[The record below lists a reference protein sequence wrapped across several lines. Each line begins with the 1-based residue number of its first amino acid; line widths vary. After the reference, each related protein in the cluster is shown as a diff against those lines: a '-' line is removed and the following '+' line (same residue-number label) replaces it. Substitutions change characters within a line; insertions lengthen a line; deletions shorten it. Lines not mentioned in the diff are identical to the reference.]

1 MPNTCKLQID
11 NLFSVKVS
19 NIYMFNNFF
28 LKIFTIKLKKMDTE
42 SKKEFTRKRNE
53 LDSITKLLDK
63 LVRTRI
69 ENI

>member
-1 MPNTCKLQID
+1 
-11 NLFSVKVS
+11 
-19 NIYMFNNFF
+19 
-28 LKIFTIKLKKMDTE
+28 MDTE